1 METSYRLRVF
11 DPSGEWVKDGYSSYE
26 DAADDW
32 HKIDATGRIAVIE
45 VVDARNEQLV
55 PPCSS

>member
-26 DAADDW
+26 DAAADW
-32 HKIDATGRIAVIE
+32 HKIADTGRIAVIE
-45 VVDARNEQLV
+45 TVDARNEQSL
-55 PPCSS
+55 PPCSN